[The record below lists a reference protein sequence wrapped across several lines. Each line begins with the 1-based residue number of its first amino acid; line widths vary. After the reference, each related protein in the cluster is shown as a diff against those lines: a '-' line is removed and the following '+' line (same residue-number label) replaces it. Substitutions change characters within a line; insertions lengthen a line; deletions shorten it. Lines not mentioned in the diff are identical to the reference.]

1 MANSHRNQWIRTSVS
16 TCRRSHLCSVLTALF
31 LAGSLQITSG
41 CAAARLTQFHNFAQ
55 AGTAYVKASQ
65 AVLDE
70 AGTAAIEAD
79 SLIAQK
85 GRDGLRTADERRQFI
100 IGDNQELRK
109 RLVLLGDIGRHGRLL
124 QSYFETLAALADPK
138 APATLG
144 TAAQGVFDSIGGL
157 SPAIKS
163 ASLGGVKIGD
173 HIPQATN
180 FVVQVFKA
188 KALENEL
195 KARSKAIE
203 RELALQEAAFT
214 VITSTLETDL
224 AVQLQLEETEE
235 VIEPFAA
242 PKDLPKGWAARRE
255 EILRA
260 RVAAASSRA
269 AQEAAAKLRESFVAL
284 VENRLSEPSI
294 AGIIAAINS
303 MLNST
308 EAIKKA
314 TPTQ

>member
-1 MANSHRNQWIRTSVS
+1 MAFRNHIPGNGTSGS
-16 TCRRSHLCSVLTALF
+16 NCRWGSLSPTLTALF
-31 LAGSLQITSG
+31 LAGLLQITTG

-55 AGTAYVKASQ
+55 TGTAYTKASQ

-100 IGDNQELRK
+100 IADNQELRK

-124 QSYFETLAALADPK
+124 QSYFETLAVLSDPK
-138 APATLG
+138 APDSLG
-144 TAAQGVFDSIGGL
+144 TAAQGVFNSIAAL
-157 SPAIKS
+157 NPAIKD

-173 HIPQATN
+173 RIPQAAN
-180 FVVQVFKA
+180 FVVQVFKQ

-195 KARSKAIE
+195 KARSVAIE

-224 AVQLQLEETEE
+224 TVQLQLQETQD
-235 VIEPFAA
+235 VIEPFASA
-242 PKDLPKGWAARRE
+242 KDLPKGWATRRE

-260 RVAAASSRA
+260 KVAAASSKA
-269 AQEAAAKLRESFVAL
+269 AQDAAAKLRESFVAL

-303 MLNST
+303 MLNSV

-314 TPTQ
+314 TPSP

>member
-1 MANSHRNQWIRTSVS
+1 MQPEGKSW
-16 TCRRSHLCSVLTALF
+16 LTTIAL
-31 LAGSLQITSG
+31 SG
-41 CAAARLTQFHNFAQ
+41 VEQGHQ
-55 AGTAYVKASQ
+55 P
-65 AVLDE
+65 
-70 AGTAAIEAD
+70 AIEAD

-85 GRDGLRTADERRQFI
+85 GRDGLRTADQRRQFI

-138 APATLG
+138 APETLG
-144 TAAQGVFDSIGGL
+144 TAAQGVFDSIGAL
-157 SPAIKS
+157 SPAIKN

-173 HIPQATN
+173 RIPQATN

-195 KARSKAIE
+195 KARSKDIE
-203 RELALQEAAFT
+203 REIALQEAAFT

-224 AVQLQLEETEE
+224 TVQLQLEETEE
-235 VIEPFAA
+235 VSAPFAGA
-242 PKDLPKGWAARRE
+242 KKLRKNWPARRE

-260 RVAAASSRA
+260 RVAVASSRA

-303 MLNST
+303 MLNSI
-308 EAIKKA
+308 EAIRKA
-314 TPTQ
+314 TP

>member
-1 MANSHRNQWIRTSVS
+1 MANSHRIEWIRTSAP
-16 TCRRSHLCSVLTALF
+16 TCRRSRLCSVFSALI
-31 LAGSLQITSG
+31 LAGLLQIMSG

-55 AGTAYVKASQ
+55 AGTAYTKASQ

-85 GRDGLRTADERRQFI
+85 GRDGLRTPEERRQYI
-100 IGDNQELRK
+100 NENNQELRK
-109 RLVLLGDIGRHGRLL
+109 RLALLGDIGRHGRLL

-157 SPAIKS
+157 SPAIKN
-163 ASLGGVKIGD
+163 ASLG
-173 HIPQATN
+173 
-180 FVVQVFKA
+180 
-188 KALENEL
+188 
-195 KARSKAIE
+195 SKGIE
-203 RELALQEAAFT
+203 REIALQEAAFT

-224 AVQLQLEETEE
+224 TVQLQLEETDE
-235 VIEPFAA
+235 VIEPFAVA
-242 PKDLPKGWAARRE
+242 KELPKSWSARRE

-260 RVAAASSRA
+260 RVAAASSRS

-294 AGIIAAINS
+294 AEIIAAINS
-303 MLNST
+303 MLNSL